1 MPASSR
7 RALRVLAC
15 AVAVAAAALILAP
28 AHAASADPLALSD
41 ASASDPALSSSSSS
55 RAPPQPAGPPAAA
68 VVCIVLAC
76 CLVLPGV
83 AVALFMACR
92 RAHRPNSY
100 AFVSDAVCTP
110 PRSPLS
116 PHILPHVHTCTHMN
130 TAREPDAAHRRRH
143 GGPRRVIAPALP
155 FPFPFFSFPS
165 LSPTPVCTIHAAD
178 VCVYL
183 RMCSVCYVC
192 M

>member
-15 AVAVAAAALILAP
+15 AVAVAAAALLLAP

-116 PHILPHVHTCTHMN
+116 LPTSFLTCTHAHTWTQLESQMLR
-130 TAREPDAAHRRRH
+130 TEDVMEAHDA
-143 GGPRRVIAPALP
+143 
-155 FPFPFFSFPS
+155 
-165 LSPTPVCTIHAAD
+165 
-178 VCVYL
+178 
-183 RMCSVCYVC
+183 
-192 M
+192 